1 MQEIFTSNTPRIT
14 NNLKKARNT
23 LLHAASTFA
32 LAGIMMLQ
40 PATGS
45 LGSARGSFSQV
56 LPATGAPVDSQY
68 FAATGKSVRGAF
80 LSMFNRF
87 GLDRVGYP
95 VSDERVENGR
105 TVQYFERV
113 RMEAHPE
120 SSSLGYPV
128 LMGRLGAEMT
138 QSAQFNKVA
147 PFASSSDRAYMDA
160 TGHSVGGGFYSYW
173 KANGGVQLFGY
184 PISEEFQ
191 ESGHTVQWFERARFE
206 YHPELASTGRT
217 VQLSLL
223 GSMTYSAKADRTT
236 PATAS
241 IVPAP
246 AQPSAPQAQVQA
258 PAPQQQKVV
267 AAPASVSLT
276 DVESYVLQT
285 INDQRV
291 AAGLAPV
298 KLSAELTG
306 IARSR
311 SNDMAT
317 RNYFGHTTPEGKQ
330 FFGMMTDQNISYQFA
345 GEILARNNYP
355 DDQAGKVAMDSYLNS
370 APHRSVIMDGR
381 YNYVGIGHAAVNGMQ
396 DFTVIFIQQ

>member
-1 MQEIFTSNTPRIT
+1 MQETFTSNTPCIT
-14 NNLKKARNT
+14 KNLKKARNT
-23 LLHAASTFA
+23 LLHAASAFA
-32 LAGIMMLQ
+32 LAGVMLFQ

-45 LGSARGSFSQV
+45 ANKASSSFSQV
-56 LPATGAPVDSQY
+56 LPATGAPLDSQY

-95 VSDERVENGR
+95 VSDEQAENGH

-138 QSAQFNKVA
+138 QGVQFNKVA
-147 PFASSSDRAYMDA
+147 PFAATADRAYMDA

-206 YHPELASTGRT
+206 YHPELAGTGRT

-223 GSMTYSAKADRTT
+223 GSMTYSARADRTT
-236 PATAS
+236 PSPAS
-241 IVPAP
+241 VAP

-267 AAPASVSLT
+267 PASDSSVSLT
-276 DVESYVLQT
+276 AVESYVLQT

-330 FFGMMTDQNISYQFA
+330 FFGMMTDQKISYQFA

-355 DDQAGKVAMDSYLNS
+355 DDQAGKVAIDSYLNS
-370 APHRSVIMDGR
+370 APHRAVIMDGR